1 MSKNYV
7 SVNNLKISKDLLS
20 FINNELLKGI
30 DISPDVFWL
39 KFDEIIHELTPK
51 NKKQIKKKNDLQKK
65 IDDWHIQNKG
75 TKIKLVNIKNF

>member
-39 KFDEIIHELTPK
+39 KFDEIIQKIEPS
-51 NKKQIKKKNDLQKK
+51 IKKYP
-65 IDDWHIQNKG
+65 
-75 TKIKLVNIKNF
+75 